1 MRGNKLRAWSLE
13 LGVCCLLLGCFCG
26 CASSYGWKPSVP
38 QKMRTV
44 CVPTFRNE
52 SDVQELG
59 AIATR
64 QLLREIQR
72 EGTFKIRRAGE
83 AALEIQGVV
92 KSAGCSVGAYDRRTE
107 MAQNSYNYT
116 AKAEV
121 SVIDKRS
128 RKVLADN
135 LKFTA
140 KTQFTSDQDHSTAMR
155 NASGRLMDDLSR
167 QIVDSLLGLKWERNG
182 ENE

>member
-1 MRGNKLRAWSLE
+1 MRENKLRAWSLE
-13 LGVCCLLLGCFCG
+13 LGACCLLLVGLCG
-26 CASSYGWKPSVP
+26 CATSYSWKPSVP

-52 SDVQELG
+52 SDVHELG

-72 EGTFKIRRAGE
+72 EGTFKIRRSGE
-83 AALEIQGVV
+83 AAIEIQGVV
-92 KSAGCSVGAYDRRTE
+92 KSASCGVGAYDRRTSL
-107 MAQNSYNYT
+107 AVSDYKYLAT
-116 AKAEV
+116 VEV

-128 RKVLADN
+128 HKVLVDN
-135 LKFTA
+135 LAFSA
-140 KTQFTSDQDHSTAMR
+140 QTQFTSGQDQSTAMR
-155 NASGRLMDDLSR
+155 DASGRLMDDLSR
-167 QIVDSLLGLKWERNG
+167 QIVDKLLGLNWERDN

>member
-1 MRGNKLRAWSLE
+1 MKFRFPRFAFALVFASL
-13 LGVCCLLLGCFCG
+13 LAG
-26 CASSYGWKPSVP
+26 CASSYCWRPAVP
-38 QKMRTV
+38 QEMRSV

-52 SDVQELG
+52 TGVQELG

-72 EGTFKIRRAGE
+72 EGTFKIRNAGD
-83 AALEIQGVV
+83 AAVEIQGVV
-92 KSAGCSVGAYDRRTE
+92 KSAGSTVGAYDRVTE
-107 MAQNSYNYT
+107 LALNAYNYT
-116 AKAEV
+116 AVAEV

-135 LKFTA
+135 LKFRATV
-140 KTQFTSDQDHSTAMR
+140 QFTSRRDLSTAMR

-167 QIVDSLLGLKWERNG
+167 QIVDSLLSLKWERNS